1 MTIRHNI
8 RRIGKVKFWA
18 LALLPLIYFLSNVV
32 TVYQEIYPHSTVTQ
46 AISENFAI
54 PILLGS
60 ASVIACGI
68 LFGLS
73 FLLIGRATS
82 STSHIRELYV
92 TTGFGFMLFFNTT
105 SATVLQAAYPPFG
118 LPNVSFVGL
127 AAYLIFFG
135 LYHSALSIAHDVK
148 LRQLVRD
155 SLRKDS
161 GFLKSIGDVR

>member
-1 MTIRHNI
+1 MSYVISFQAYSYTTFIVLTWGGTLMTIRHNI

-32 TVYQEIYPHSTVTQ
+32 TVYQEIYPHSTQPT
-46 AISENFAI
+46 ISENFAI

-92 TTGFGFMLFFNTT
+92 TDRIWFHAVFQYNFGHRSSSSLSAIWTT
-105 SATVLQAAYPPFG
+105 
-118 LPNVSFVGL
+118 
-127 AAYLIFFG
+127 
-135 LYHSALSIAHDVK
+135 
-148 LRQLVRD
+148 
-155 SLRKDS
+155 
-161 GFLKSIGDVR
+161 